1 MPDGSLTIAVVQ
13 DLFAGEDGTERLQ
26 RRLREARGAGAQL
39 AVLPELPLD
48 RWIPATRKV
57 RDEDAE
63 APEGPRARLLAH
75 AARTAG
81 VGLLGGAIVREP
93 GSGRRFNRALLFDS
107 DGDLVA
113 SHDKLHLPSEE
124 SFWESDHSEPG
135 DDVAEPIDGFGL
147 PLGIQICSDLNR
159 PEGSHLLGALGAEVI
174 LSPRATPPGSYARWL
189 LVARANAITSTAYV
203 VSINRP
209 TEPGLPIGGGS
220 FVVAPDGEVLLES
233 AAPVSVIEL
242 KHEAVADARRDYPG
256 YLAVRSELYA
266 EAWSKVPR

>member
-1 MPDGSLTIAVVQ
+1 
-13 DLFAGEDGTERLQ
+13 
-26 RRLREARGAGAQL
+26 
-39 AVLPELPLD
+39 
-48 RWIPATRKV
+48 
-57 RDEDAE
+57 
-63 APEGPRARLLAH
+63 
-75 AARTAG
+75 
-81 VGLLGGAIVREP
+81 VREP

-107 DGDLVA
+107 RGDLVA

-124 SFWESDHSEPG
+124 NFWESDHYEQG
-135 DDVAEPIDGFGL
+135 DDTARPIEGFGL
-147 PLGIQICSDLNR
+147 LLGIQICSDLNR

-174 LSPRATPPGSYARWL
+174 LSPRATPRASYARWL
-189 LVARANAITSTAYV
+189 LVGQANAITSAAYV

-233 AAPVSVIEL
+233 ADPVSVIEL